1 MRTLLHS
8 LWIWIAI
15 CTLIV
20 LWYPLLLAISLF
32 DRDPIRYRTG
42 RWFRRLGVA
51 MTKVNPT
58 WHLDIGGFAVDNPR
72 NPYVVV
78 SNHLSIADIPLISH
92 LPWEMKWVG
101 KEELFRLPFA
111 GWMMRLAR
119 DLPLDRGD
127 ARSGARMFL
136 RALKVLERKCS
147 VMIFPEGT
155 RSPDG
160 RLGRFNEGAFLLAI
174 RAQVPV
180 LPLAIEGS
188 HDCIPKRSWLFGEV
202 SRIRLEVLAPVPTE
216 GLTSQD
222 ARQLCQS
229 VRKQIASKLADWRC
243 LPLAAVDAT
252 IEDGKDRIVQK
263 AGGELAP

>member
-1 MRTLLHS
+1 MRTLLRS
-8 LWIWIAI
+8 LWIWSAI

-20 LWYPLLLAISLF
+20 LWYPFLLAISLV

-58 WHLDIGGFAVDNPR
+58 WHLDIGGYTVDNPR

-127 ARSGARMFL
+127 ARSGARMIL
-136 RALKVLERKCS
+136 RALKVLEQKCS

-160 RLGRFNEGAFLLAI
+160 RLGRFSEGAFLLAI
-174 RAQVPV
+174 RARVPV
-180 LPLAIEGS
+180 LPVAIEGS
-188 HDCIPKRSWLFGEV
+188 HDCIPKRSWVFGEV

-222 ARQLCQS
+222 ALQLSQS
-229 VRKQIASKLADWRC
+229 VRAQIASKLAHWRG
-243 LPLAAVDAT
+243 LPIAEVDAT
-252 IEDGKDRIVQK
+252 LGDDKERVRRQ
-263 AGGELAP
+263 AGVEPAG